1 MVVLFQFAK
10 YLTRYVLHI
19 KISSKLF
26 AESGDSFLILEIRV
40 AEYLEVTLTQIRCM
54 NEIYSTGK

>member
-10 YLTRYVLHI
+10 YLTRYVLQI
-19 KISSKLF
+19 KITSKIF
-26 AESGDSFLILEIRV
+26 AESGDSYFIFEIRV